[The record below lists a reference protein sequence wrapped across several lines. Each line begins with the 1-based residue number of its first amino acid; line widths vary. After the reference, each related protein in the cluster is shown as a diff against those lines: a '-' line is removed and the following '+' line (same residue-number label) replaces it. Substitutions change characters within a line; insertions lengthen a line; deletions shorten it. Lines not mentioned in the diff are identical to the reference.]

1 MALDAQLI
9 NGSSGGVQQ
18 FIIGLVSGLASL
30 RDGDEE
36 YFLLTYEVH
45 DTWLRPYLNERFTA
59 LPQSMAKAPHGG
71 VSQAYSGRFSRI
83 KSHLAALAG

>member
-1 MALDAQLI
+1 MSALRIALDAQLI

-45 DTWLRPYLNERFTA
+45 DTWLRPYLNERFTGLA
-59 LPQSMAKAPHGG
+59 TVHGEG
-71 VSQAYSGRFSRI
+71 PAWRGF
-83 KSHLAALAG
+83 AGI